1 MQLAEVSIRRPVF
14 ATVLSLLIVLIGAV
28 SFNRLTVREYPKIDE
43 PVVTVSVRY
52 AGASA
57 EVIETQVTKPL
68 EDSIAGIDGVDVITS
83 ISRADQGQISVRFR
97 LEKDADSAAAEVRD
111 RTSRVRNRL
120 PQSID
125 EPVIAKVEADAFPVI
140 QLAFSS
146 ETLTPLQINDLV
158 NRIVKP
164 RLQTVTGVADV
175 RIFGERKYAM
185 RVWLD
190 TDKLASYRLTT
201 QDVEDAIRRSNL
213 ELPAGRIES
222 QQREFSVTSQT
233 DLLRPAQF
241 GDITIKNV
249 NGFSV
254 KVRDVARV
262 QEGAAD
268 ERTAVR
274 LNGRSAVAVGVIRQA
289 TANPLD
295 LSRGVQDA
303 IPQLKNDL
311 PSDVVIDIANDNSV
325 FIDRSVKNVYST
337 IAEAV
342 VLVALVIFVFLR
354 TLRASIIPIITIPV
368 SLVGTFAL
376 MALAGFTINTLT
388 LLALVLAIGLVV
400 DDAIVM
406 LENIYRH
413 IEEGMDPFSAGIKG
427 AREIGFAIIT
437 MTATLVAVYAPLA
450 FTPGRTGRLFVEFA
464 LALAGAVVVSGF
476 VALTLTPMLCTKL
489 LRHNPNPNRFDST
502 MEKVL
507 TSVSDSYG
515 RLLRWIVT
523 TRWTAAGG
531 TGDAASVSQQH
542 WGNRIRGAVFQA
554 RWIVIG
560 VMLLSALSIFFIF
573 PSMKQELSP
582 MEDRGVVLANVT
594 APDGATLDYTNRY
607 AQQLE
612 KMGQPFKEF
621 DRIFA
626 NVGNPTVAQASVVYR
641 TVDWNDRQRSTMDI
655 ARELQPK
662 FNALPGVNVF
672 SITPP
677 SLGQGFRERPL
688 NFVIQTSDS
697 YQNLN
702 AVVRQMLD
710 EIAKNP
716 GIVSPDVDLRLN
728 KPELRIEV
736 ERDKA
741 ADLGVT
747 VEVVA
752 KAIETLLGG
761 RNVTRYKRD
770 AEQYDV
776 VVQTEASGRSTP
788 EDIDRI
794 YVRGRNDAMIP
805 LSALVKVRESVSPR
819 ELNHFGQRRSVSI
832 TASLAGDYSLGEAL
846 TFMNQTAAKVLK
858 TGYSTDLNGT
868 SREFRNS
875 QGALA
880 VVFVLALVF
889 IFLVLAA
896 QFESFVDPL
905 VIMLSVP
912 LSMIG
917 ALLAL
922 KWTGG
927 SLNVYSQIGL
937 ITLVGLITKHG
948 ILIVEF
954 TNQLRGQGMEMIDA
968 VVKAATQRL
977 RPIMMT
983 TGAMVLGALPL
994 ALAKGAGAESRMQ
1007 IGWVIVGGMS
1017 LGTLLT
1023 VFVVPTM
1030 YTLFARSKVPGAN
1043 KAEASDGPATHAQH
1057 GGAPAV
1063 HAHGDLVAK

>member
-1 MQLAEVSIRRPVF
+1 MQLAEISVRRPVF

-28 SFNRLTVREYPKIDE
+28 SFNRLAVREYPKIDE

-57 EVIETQVTKPL
+57 EVIESQVTKPL
-68 EDSIAGIDGVDVITS
+68 EDSIAGIDAVDVITS
-83 ISRADQGQISVRFR
+83 ISRAEQAQISVRFR
-97 LEKDADSAAAEVRD
+97 LEKDADAAAAEVRD

-120 PQSID
+120 PQAIE

-140 QLAFSS
+140 ILAFSS
-146 ETLTPLQINDLV
+146 DTMTRLQINDLI
-158 NRIVKP
+158 NRVVKS

-190 TDKLASYRLTT
+190 PDKLAAYKLTT

-233 DLLRPAQF
+233 DLFRPAQF
-241 GDITIKNV
+241 AEIVIKNV
-249 NGFSV
+249 SGFSV
-254 KVRDVARV
+254 RLRDVARI
-262 QEGAAD
+262 EEAAAD
-268 ERTAVR
+268 ERSAVR
-274 LNGRSAVAVGVIRQA
+274 LNSREAVAVGVIRQA
-289 TANPLD
+289 TANPLV
-295 LSRGVQDA
+295 LSKGVREM
-303 IPQLKNDL
+303 IPRLRADL
-311 PSDVVIDIANDNSV
+311 PAGTLVDVANDNSL
-325 FIDRSVKNVYST
+325 FIDRSVRNVYRT

-342 VLVALVIFVFLR
+342 ALVALVIFVFLR
-354 TLRASIIPIITIPV
+354 TFRASIIPIVTIPV

-413 IEEGMDPFSAGIKG
+413 IEEGLDPFSAAIKG
-427 AREIGFAIIT
+427 AREIGFAIVT

-464 LALAGAVVVSGF
+464 LALAGAVVVSGL
-476 VALTLTPMLCTKL
+476 VALTLTPMMCSQL
-489 LRHNPNPNRFDST
+489 LKHNPKPNWFDRS
-502 MEKVL
+502 MERWL
-507 TSVSDSYG
+507 TALADRYAAA
-515 RLLRWIVT
+515 LRWVVT
-523 TRWTAAGG
+523 TRYRAPEHEQGP
-531 TGDAASVSQQH
+531 
-542 WGNRIRGAVFQA
+542 RGKLKGALLQA
-554 RWIVIG
+554 RWIVVG
-560 VMLLSALSIFFIF
+560 VMLLCAVAIALVF

-582 MEDRGVVLANVT
+582 LEDRGTILATVT

-607 AQQLE
+607 ALALE
-612 KMGQPFKEF
+612 KIGQPYKEF

-626 NVGNPTVAQASVVYR
+626 NVGNPTVSQASVVYR
-641 TVDWNDRQRSTMDI
+641 TVDWEDRKRSTLEL
-655 ARELQPK
+655 AREMQPK
-662 FNALPGVNVF
+662 FASLTGVTAF
-672 SITPP
+672 PITPP
-677 SLGQGFRERPL
+677 SLGQGFRERPV

-702 AVVRQMLD
+702 LVARQMMD

-716 GIVSPDVDLRLN
+716 GIQSPDVDLRLN

-736 ERDKA
+736 NREKA
-741 ADLGVT
+741 ADLGVS

-752 KAIETLLGG
+752 KALETMLGG

-776 VVQTEASGRSTP
+776 IVQTQASGRSTP
-788 EDIDRI
+788 EDIDGI
-794 YVRGRNDAMIP
+794 YVRGRSDTMIP
-805 LSALVKVRESVSPR
+805 LSALVRVRESVSPR
-819 ELNHFGQRRSVSI
+819 ELNHFGQRRSATI
-832 TASLAGDYSLGEAL
+832 TANLSPDYSLGQAL
-846 TFMNQTAAKVLK
+846 TFMDQTAAKVLK
-858 TGYSTDLNGT
+858 AGYTTDLNGT
-868 SREFRNS
+868 SREFKNS

-880 VVFVLALVF
+880 IVFVLALLF

-896 QFESFVDPL
+896 QFESFIDPL

-922 KWTGG
+922 KWSGG

-954 TNQLRGQGMEMIDA
+954 TNQLRGQGMDMIEA
-968 VVKAATQRL
+968 LIKASSQRL
-977 RPIMMT
+977 RPILMT

-994 ALAKGAGAESRMQ
+994 ALASGAGAESRIQ

-1030 YTLFARSKVPGAN
+1030 YSLFARKKVPGAN
-1043 KAEASDGPATHAQH
+1043 TAEAVEEP
-1057 GGAPAV
+1057 
-1063 HAHGDLVAK
+1063 HAHHDGELVANK

>member
-28 SFNRLTVREYPKIDE
+28 SFNRLSVREYPKIDE

-57 EVIETQVTKPL
+57 EVIESQVTKPL
-68 EDSIAGIDGVDVITS
+68 EDSIAGIDAVDVITS
-83 ISRADQGQISVRFR
+83 ISRAEQAQISVRFR

-111 RTSRVRNRL
+111 RTSRVRNKL
-120 PQSID
+120 PQAID

-146 ETLTPLQINDLV
+146 ESMTPLQINDLV
-158 NRIVKP
+158 TRIVKP

-190 TDKLASYRLTT
+190 TDKLASYRLTS

-222 QQREFSVTSQT
+222 KQREFSVTSQT
-233 DLLRPAQF
+233 DLLEPVQF
-241 GDITIKNV
+241 GNIVIKNI
-249 NGFSV
+249 NGFSI
-254 KVRDVARV
+254 KLRDVARV
-262 QEGAAD
+262 EEGPAD

-274 LNGRSAVAVGVIRQA
+274 LNGRPAVGVGVIRQA

-295 LSRGVQDA
+295 LSTGVRA
-303 IPQLKNDL
+303 VIPKLRADL
-311 PSDVVIDIANDNSV
+311 PPGLLIDIANDNSV
-325 FIDRSVKNVYST
+325 FIDRSIKNVYTT
-337 IAEAV
+337 IVEAIG
-342 VLVALVIFVFLR
+342 LVALVIFVFLR

-376 MALAGFTINTLT
+376 MALAGFSINTLT

-406 LENIYRH
+406 LENIFRH

-427 AREIGFAIIT
+427 AREIGFAVVT

-476 VALTLTPMLCTKL
+476 VALTLTPMMCTQL
-489 LRHNPNPNRFDST
+489 LRHNPKPNRFDRS
-502 MEKVL
+502 MERLL
-507 TSVSDSYG
+507 TSMADRYG
-515 RLLRWIVT
+515 AALRWVVT
-523 TRWTAAGG
+523 TRYQPPAGG
-531 TGDAASVSQQH
+531 RSVSQ
-542 WGNRIRGAVFQA
+542 RVKGAFLQA

-560 VMLLSALSIFFIF
+560 VMLFSALAIALIF
-573 PSMKQELSP
+573 PTMKQELSP
-582 MEDRGVVLANVT
+582 IEDRGVILANVN

-607 AQQLE
+607 AQALE
-612 KMGQPFKEF
+612 KIGQPYKEF

-626 NVGNPTVAQASVVYR
+626 NVGNPTVAQATVVYR
-641 TVDWNDRQRSTMDI
+641 TVDWDDRKRSTLEI

-662 FNALPGVNVF
+662 FNALPGVTAF
-672 SITPP
+672 PITPP

-702 AVVRQMLD
+702 TAVNQMLE

-741 ADLGVT
+741 ADLGVS
-747 VEVVA
+747 VEAVA
-752 KAIETLLGG
+752 RAVETLLGG
-761 RNVTRYKRD
+761 SNVTRYKRD

-776 VVQTEASGRSTP
+776 IVQTEPSGRTTP

-794 YVRGRNDAMIP
+794 YVRGRNDAVIP
-805 LSALVKVRESVSPR
+805 LSALVKVHESVSPR

-846 TFMNQTAAKVLK
+846 TFVNQTAAKVLK
-858 TGYSTDLNGT
+858 PGYSTDLNGT
-868 SREFRNS
+868 SREFKNS

-880 VVFVLALVF
+880 IVFVLALLF

-896 QFESFVDPL
+896 QFESFIDPL

-922 KWTGG
+922 KWSGG

-937 ITLVGLITKHG
+937 ITLLGLITKHG

-954 TNQLRGQGMEMIDA
+954 TNQLRAQGMEMIDA
-968 VVKAATQRL
+968 LVKASSQRL

-994 ALAKGAGAESRMQ
+994 ALAHGAGAESRTQ

-1030 YTLFARSKVPGAN
+1030 YTLFARKAIPGAN
-1043 KAEASDGPATHAQH
+1043 KA
-1057 GGAPAV
+1057 
-1063 HAHGDLVAK
+1063 VAKDQPGQPQEHSEYGAQ

>member
-1 MQLAEVSIRRPVF
+1 MQLAETSIRRPVF

-28 SFNRLTVREYPKIDE
+28 SFSRLTVREYPKIDE

-57 EVIETQVTKPL
+57 EVIESQVTKPL

-83 ISRADQGQISVRFR
+83 ISRAEQGQITVRFR

-120 PQSID
+120 PQSVD

-140 QLAFSS
+140 FMTFSS
-146 ETLTPLQINDLV
+146 ETLSALQINDLI
-158 NRIVKP
+158 NRVVKS

-190 TDKLASYRLTT
+190 TDKLAAYRLTT

-233 DLLRPAQF
+233 DLIRPAQF
-241 GDITIKNV
+241 SDIVVKNV
-249 NGFSV
+249 NGFTV

-262 QEGAAD
+262 QEGAAE

-274 LNGRSAVAVGVIRQA
+274 LNGRAAVAVGVIRQA

-295 LSRGVQDA
+295 LSKGVREA
-303 IPQLKNDL
+303 IPKLSADL
-311 PSDVVIDIANDNSV
+311 PPDMKIDIANDNSI
-325 FIDRSVKNVYST
+325 FIDRSVKNVYKT
-337 IAEAV
+337 IVEAV
-342 VLVALVIFVFLR
+342 ILVALVIFVFLR
-354 TLRASIIPIITIPV
+354 TLRASLIPIVTIPV

-376 MALAGFTINTLT
+376 MALAGFSINTLT

-406 LENIYRH
+406 LENIFRH
-413 IEEGMDPFSAGIKG
+413 IEEGMDPFSASIKG
-427 AREIGFAIIT
+427 AREIGFAVIT

-464 LALAGAVVVSGF
+464 LALAGAVVVSGV
-476 VALTLTPMLCTKL
+476 VALTLTPMMCSQL
-489 LRHNPNPNRFDST
+489 LKHNPKPNWFDRT
-502 MEKVL
+502 MERLL
-507 TSVSDSYG
+507 TRMSDRYG
-515 RLLRWIVT
+515 SALRWIVT
-523 TRWTAAGG
+523 ARAPMHVNHQGKPSFG
-531 TGDAASVSQQH
+531 Q
-542 WGNRIRGAVFQA
+542 RIKNAVLQA
-554 RWIVIG
+554 RWLVVG
-560 VMLLSALSIFFIF
+560 VMLASGVAIALVF
-573 PSMKQELSP
+573 PTMKQELSP
-582 MEDRGVVLANVT
+582 LEDRGVILANIT

-607 AQQLE
+607 AQAVE
-612 KMGQPFKEF
+612 KMGQPYKEF

-641 TVDWNDRQRSTMDI
+641 TVDWEERNRTTMDM

-662 FNALPGVNVF
+662 FGGLPGVTVF
-672 SITPP
+672 TITPP
-677 SLGQGFRERPL
+677 SLGQGFRERPV

-697 YQNLN
+697 YQNLS
-702 AVVRQMLD
+702 AVARQMMEEL
-710 EIAKNP
+710 AKNP

-736 ERDKA
+736 VRDKA
-741 ADLGVT
+741 ADLGVS

-752 KAIETLLGG
+752 KAIETVLGG

-776 VVQTEASGRSTP
+776 IVQTEARGRTTP
-788 EDIDRI
+788 EDIERI
-794 YVRGRNDAMIP
+794 YVRGRNDTMIP
-805 LSALVKVRESVSPR
+805 LSSLVKVRESVSPR

-832 TASLAGDYSLGEAL
+832 TASLAPDYSLGEAL
-846 TFMNQTAAKVLK
+846 KFMDATAAKVLK
-858 TGYSTDLNGT
+858 TGYTTDLNGT
-868 SREFRNS
+868 SREFKNS
-875 QGALA
+875 QGALV

-896 QFESFVDPL
+896 QFESFIDPL

-922 KWTGG
+922 KWSGG

-954 TNQLRGQGMEMIDA
+954 TNQLRAQGMDMVDA
-968 VVKAATQRL
+968 LIKASSQRL
-977 RPIMMT
+977 RPILMT
-983 TGAMVLGALPL
+983 TGAMVLGAVPL
-994 ALAKGAGAESRMQ
+994 ALATGAGAESRIQ

-1023 VFVVPTM
+1023 IFVVPTM
-1030 YTLFARSKVPGAN
+1030 YTLFARKAIPGAN
-1043 KAEASDGPATHAQH
+1043 TA
-1057 GGAPAV
+1057 
-1063 HAHGDLVAK
+1063 VAKEEPDKAATYPEYAAK

>member
-1 MQLAEVSIRRPVF
+1 MQLAETSIRRPVF
-14 ATVLSLLIVLIGAV
+14 ATVLSLLILLVGAV
-28 SFNRLTVREYPKIDE
+28 SFNRLNVREYPKIDE

-57 EVIETQVTKPL
+57 EVIESQVTKPL
-68 EDSIAGIDGVDVITS
+68 EDSIAGIDAVDVITS
-83 ISRADQGQISVRFR
+83 ISRADQAQISVRFR

-120 PQSID
+120 PQAIE

-140 QLAFSS
+140 QIAFSS
-146 ETLTPLQINDLV
+146 ESMTPLQITDII

-164 RLQTVTGVADV
+164 RLQTVSGVADV

-190 TDKLASYRLTT
+190 TDKLAAYKLTT

-233 DLLRPAQF
+233 DLVRPSQF
-241 GDITIKNV
+241 SEIVIKTV

-274 LNGRSAVAVGVIRQA
+274 LNGRPAVAIGVIRQA

-295 LSRGVQDA
+295 LSKGVRDA
-303 IPQLKNDL
+303 LPKLKADL
-311 PSDVVIDIANDNSV
+311 PADMLIDVANDNSV
-325 FIDRSVKNVYST
+325 FIDRSVKNVYRT
-337 IAEAV
+337 IAEAIG
-342 VLVALVIFVFLR
+342 LVALVIFVFLR
-354 TLRASIIPIITIPV
+354 TMRASVIPIVTIPV

-406 LENIYRH
+406 LENIFRH

-427 AREIGFAIIT
+427 AREIGFAVIT

-476 VALTLTPMLCTKL
+476 VALTLTPMMCTQL
-489 LRHNPNPNRFDST
+489 LKHNPNPNRFDRF
-502 MEKVL
+502 MERVL
-507 TSVSDSYG
+507 TSMSDRYG
-515 RLLRWIVT
+515 ALLRWIVT
-523 TRWTAAGG
+523 TRYQSPSSSTGG
-531 TGDAASVSQQH
+531 IGERVK
-542 WGNRIRGAVFQA
+542 GFVLQA
-554 RWIVIG
+554 RWIVVG
-560 VMLLSALSIFFIF
+560 VMLLSALAIALVF
-573 PSMKQELSP
+573 PTMKQELSP
-582 MEDRGVVLANVT
+582 IEDRGVILANVN

-607 AQQLE
+607 ARALE
-612 KMGQPFKEF
+612 KMGESFPEF

-626 NVGNPTVAQASVVYR
+626 SVGNPTVAQASVVYR
-641 TVDWNDRQRSTMDI
+641 TVDWDNRNRSTIDL
-655 ARELQPK
+655 ARQLQPK
-662 FNALPGVNVF
+662 FNALPGVTAF
-672 SITPP
+672 PITPP

-702 AVVRQMLD
+702 AVVRQMME

-716 GIVSPDVDLRLN
+716 GIVSPDIDLRLN

-741 ADLGVT
+741 ADLGVS

-776 VVQTEASGRSTP
+776 IVQTDASGRTTP

-794 YVRGRNDAMIP
+794 YVRGRNDAIIP

-819 ELNHFGQRRSVSI
+819 ELNHFGQRRSATI
-832 TASLAGDYSLGEAL
+832 TANLASDYSLGEAL
-846 TFMNQTAAKVLK
+846 KFMDQTSARILK

-880 VVFVLALVF
+880 IVFVLALVF

-896 QFESFVDPL
+896 QFESFIDPL

-922 KWTGG
+922 KWSGG

-954 TNQLRGQGMEMIDA
+954 TNQLREQGMEMIDA
-968 VVKAATQRL
+968 LVKASAQRL

-983 TGAMVLGALPL
+983 TGAMVLGAVPL
-994 ALAKGAGAESRMQ
+994 AFAHGAGAESRTQ

-1030 YTLFARSKVPGAN
+1030 YTLFARNAVPGAN
-1043 KAEASDGPATHAQH
+1043 TAEVKEAPGHH
-1057 GGAPAV
+1057 GEPEYI
-1063 HAHGDLVAK
+1063 AK